1 MKTKRGKTKKLPS
14 EVTPATSL
22 PPLVEGQPRCFLRI
36 RVGALV
42 WSAGGAGP
50 RVSTLLHTPLVR
62 LRWWGEGSGGTIFRP
77 HLAGG
82 TRSPQSFAR
91 FSVCCGPKQ
100 FSSYLSDMGNLVLEV
115 LAKLEHL
122 PVGRVHINHISR
134 LSATQPISGS
144 FPILSSTSHKLGE
157 LQVSMTLEAL
167 ADTSDGRNSVPTTDM
182 SVNGH
187 HGDASAPL
195 ALVHASVEGGL
206 ASVEMDPSTRRL
218 SLQSSSGHESA
229 GSSLPNTPR
238 GKDHLYFQSGHKG
251 TTGNNAFNL
260 EQVSHSGL
268 LVSPNKEQ
276 PSSTEANQQP
286 GYNQDQQ
293 AEEFGG
299 TQNTADVISV
309 LLDRGRRL
317 RDAMVVS
324 SMHIDP
330 PHSTMN
336 AGPTE
341 TFSHTGTSGPSPT
354 PSVKL
359 LRNLLNA
366 DDFHAHGGKGSQP
379 PSLRLLRHGA
389 TVGPDTEL
397 RSEPIADTE
406 MRAVELLLGSSDMGD
421 LSALGYWDGTGS
433 MPDTPLSERGGPMD
447 ESDIN
452 GPLHDQSL
460 LEDLF
465 YRGLGSSGSQSE
477 AGSGEET
484 RSRRLGGKGPQ
495 GDVDRDV
502 PPPETSHPSSLRQ
515 SRPDGA
521 RRQPPPSQQQLGLDL
536 EAGRLALLGRVHLAR
551 VVVGA
556 LHLPGEAAAASPSR
570 HAEVRS
576 SGKPPRPRIAAG
588 KKCTYFVEYHFPV
601 PTNVK
606 DASGQTALMTEVTR
620 VASSKIIGGAVR
632 FQQRSVFPVFFGGE
646 MLRHWWNTELLFR
659 VYARRATQ
667 RKAALVGTAH
677 LPLRTVMQS
686 EQLSVSA
693 SLGVESIPSEDG
705 AELNLGPLKVSIE
718 LAADSK
724 DFTQSM
730 SKPAGGNKHA
740 AYTVTSPGP
749 SVRPADAQPHQAPL
763 AKRLDAGGPVRSLL
777 AEFDSST
784 KPMQPGGRSS
794 NNNNEHVYE
803 EPENVQ
809 GPLPPL
815 LLHALLLVA
824 DGKRLYSP
832 SSRLSG
838 GSAQQEP
845 SSAYL
850 VCKLFSS
857 QEVTRSAV
865 CWSSATPLFNY
876 SQVSPVQVTPQL
888 LERMNNNVMVIEV
901 WNKEAGPG
909 PDQLIGLAKL
919 PLHHFHMSFRD
930 PNVSR
935 LLLEAQYPV
944 VAVDGYMPVVDVF
957 SGSRVGELRAL
968 LAMGSSNQVLA
979 LQRLKGE
986 EVTSVPTFH
995 RAARSMG
1002 DSAAQPSSSQVPLQE
1017 PEQFGLR
1024 EEHVF
1029 EVHVGSVRGLV
1040 PLQSGVWGEA
1050 DCYVQYHFPA
1060 QPNVDEPGLSMC
1072 AYRTA
1077 TTLCVPDP
1085 VFRDTQTHALVA
1097 SPGEPVQRLLLEACS
1112 RQGGPDSPGGGGI
1125 HFEVWCRY
1133 YYPNVRE
1140 QLVAR
1145 GTLPLA
1151 KLCAMVTLQRRG
1163 EAGAQAFSL
1172 PLKAQTAPGHHP
1184 PHPSAGLLELSV
1196 AYKHRP
1202 ITGPTHAEPG
1212 ASPHLVTLALT
1223 VHRAMGLQAAA
1234 RLAAERDPSMHYPA
1248 EAGVNACVSL
1258 GLSLAV
1264 AAAGRE
1270 NVTRAV
1276 ARSFSPEFEHGA
1288 EVACHV
1294 VSRGTAGE
1302 SRSLAETLC
1311 SAQAIFTLVHQN
1323 SRGRSSDAARARG
1336 AVLGV
1341 TRVPLAALLSRTS
1354 GIHGW
1359 FPVSPAGVGH
1369 GGGGEAPD
1377 PLNQCVGG
1385 LELSVAFAHAGDREK
1400 VLQAAR
1406 YLGWKHHCMEQEE
1419 EGDAMSEEAF
1429 IEATVVLKVAVPKA
1443 WLPERCLP
1451 DFNAPSRPA
1460 PEDIHCYLRYRLYDA
1475 EAVCSR
1481 PRRPQRSCEDGA
1493 ALDLHHAR
1501 TFRLPLA
1508 RPLRWYMRE
1517 ERLELQ
1523 LWASGAGQK
1532 IGSRSRR
1539 PHDTDRLIGSAF
1551 VDLSSLVPPRPQRH
1565 TQNKCTVSGV
1575 YPLFKYGADD
1585 LAGAA
1590 LRVHVT
1596 SSLDGRHV
1604 SGDATPHAALPSD
1617 GEATDDDEEEEDDD
1631 DGYNDRD
1638 ATNES
1643 GWKRLR
1649 GDNELDGQ
1657 GRSRGAKR
1665 DIGKCGTTAPSEDEA
1680 ADSFP
1685 ALVMV
1690 ERAMHLSCVGSPRS
1704 RQGAP
1709 PLSFRVSYAVCGA
1722 AEPVFTEAVGT
1733 SSSPVWEHHLQ
1744 TRLSTQLLLDPRQSL
1759 VFKVWHSTGQGERA
1773 LGFASVDLSALLSGF
1788 QSVCGWYNVVD
1799 VNGQCRG
1806 QIKVAVTPTEGVVHL
1821 RAARWQHADTVPV
1834 QPKSRGPHYQTT
1846 AVYSMFPSHISR
1858 FPEQHISTSATLN
1871 HRATAAGVGTSRSRF
1886 REHRDNV
1893 RRFHQSLQQPEG
1905 SAPGEA
1911 SGPTHAESVGSNGSS
1926 GGSVSDGSGDSSEP
1940 AKSTL
1945 LKSLRK
1951 NLREL
1956 DDMQRFFTKRLS
1968 VVPDP
1973 WQRQSEGPRKGTVGE
1988 QSHPLCTGGTE
1999 PTGTSGEMHDELLE
2013 KSSRL
2018 VSEVNSL
2025 MCGLHGAAGTA
2036 LPPSTQEPVFEEN
2049 ADSVE
2054 PALLSDRS
2062 TTAREHE
2069 PADSWD
2075 PVGIGDHLLP
2085 ISFDAET
2092 PMSARMFT
2100 NAAEL
2105 ASGSL
2110 SAEDDDFR
2118 RGEHYAHQID
2128 GFDDI
2133 IGTGVRDFVIGSA
2146 SDYGDGDFDEH
2157 VVEPRTLNDISVIT
2171 DKTSPWSSVVSD
2183 PESHAHGRPRA
2194 EYSLTSLIPSEEG
2207 TRRNTSSPEQPTLT
2221 AAPDFEQIDT
2231 DPAVMDDG
2239 EISRLASVGLEELG
2253 PESSENY
2260 NTPIPS
2266 QGMHSQNNDH
2276 CALLEV
2282 DINDEQFDDARAD
2295 ADADV
2300 AASSVSA
2307 AASVISERQTE
2318 NTLSENEETDHGESE
2333 GTRESHGSSSSH
2345 SDQER
2350 TTEKRVGQIVSR
2362 DERRAAASDE
2372 HSSDE
2377 EQEAQGIEEVEESD
2391 LNVPGPEPLPNFFLP
2406 PRDLEASMRALRLA
2420 PVFPAFSARKE
2431 GEIGTSGANAR
2442 RTPRLQAHLAPSLP
2456 PDQTKR
2462 IAKIFSS
2469 RYSKPE

>member
-1 MKTKRGKTKKLPS
+1 S

-50 RVSTLLHTPLVR
+50 RVSTVHAPLVR

-100 FSSYLSDMGNLVLEV
+100 FSSYLSDMGTLVLEV

-167 ADTSDGRNSVPTTDM
+167 VDTSDGSNSVPTTDM
-182 SVNGH
+182 NVNGH
-187 HGDASAPL
+187 HGDAPAPL
-195 ALVHASVEGGL
+195 SLVHASLEGGL

-238 GKDHLYFQSGHKG
+238 GKDHLYFQSGHTG
-251 TTGNNAFNL
+251 TTGNDAFNL

-268 LVSPNKEQ
+268 LLSPNKEQ
-276 PSSTEANQQP
+276 PSSTVANQQP

-299 TQNTADVISV
+299 TQNTADLISV

-324 SMHIDP
+324 SMHIDL

-341 TFSHTGTSGPSPT
+341 TSSHTGTSG
-354 PSVKL
+354 
-359 LRNLLNA
+359 
-366 DDFHAHGGKGSQP
+366 
-379 PSLRLLRHGA
+379 LLRHGA

-397 RSEPIADTE
+397 RSEPIGDTE
-406 MRAVELLLGSSDMGD
+406 MRAVELLLGRGD

-433 MPDTPLSERGGPMD
+433 LPDTPLSERGGPMD

-465 YRGLGSSGSQSE
+465 YRGLASLLHTHLHTRTGSCGEELKIDLFTGSSGSQSE

-484 RSRRLGGKGPQ
+484 RSRRLVGQGPQ
-495 GDVDRDV
+495 GNVDRDV
-502 PPPETSHPSSLRQ
+502 PPPEPSHPSSL
-515 SRPDGA
+515 
-521 RRQPPPSQQQLGLDL
+521 QPS
-536 EAGRLALLGRVHLAR
+536 RLALLGRVHLAR

-570 HAEVRS
+570 HAEGRS

-659 VYARRATQ
+659 VYTRRATQ

-686 EQLSVSA
+686 EQLSLSA
-693 SLGVESIPSEDG
+693 SLEVESIPTEDG

-724 DFTQSM
+724 DFTQSV

-749 SVRPADAQPHQAPL
+749 SVRPADVQPHQGCSFAAPL

-794 NNNNEHVYE
+794 NNNNNEHVHE

-857 QEVTRSAV
+857 KEVTRSAV

-919 PLHHFHMSFRD
+919 PLHHFHMSFSCTY
-930 PNVSR
+930 VSR

-957 SGSRVGELRAL
+957 SGSCVGELRAL

-995 RAARSMG
+995 SAARSMG
-1002 DSAAQPSSSQVPLQE
+1002 ESAAQPSSSQVPLQE
-1017 PEQFGLR
+1017 PEQYGLR

-1060 QPNVDEPGLSMC
+1060 QPNADEPVPFPPAPLRRRTGLSMC

-1163 EAGAQAFSL
+1163 DAGAQAFSL

-1202 ITGPTHAEPG
+1202 ITGSTHAEPG

-1258 GLSLAV
+1258 GLSFAV

-1294 VSRGTAGE
+1294 VSRGMAGE

-1311 SAQAIFTLVHQN
+1311 SAHAIFTVVHQSIY

-1369 GGGGEAPD
+1369 GGREAPD

-1406 YLGWKHHCMEQEE
+1406 YLGWKHHCLEQEE
-1419 EGDAMSEEAF
+1419 KDDAVT
-1429 IEATVVLKVAVPKA
+1429 TVALKVAVPKA

-1481 PRRPQRSCEDGA
+1481 PRRPQRSCGDDGGA

-1565 TQNKCTVSGV
+1565 TQDKCTVSGV

-1596 SSLDGRHV
+1596 RSLDGRHV
-1604 SGDATPHAALPSD
+1604 S
-1617 GEATDDDEEEEDDD
+1617 ATDDDEEEDDD

-1643 GWKRLR
+1643 GWTRLR
-1649 GDNELDGQ
+1649 VDNELDGE

-1665 DIGKCGTTAPSEDEA
+1665 DIGKCGTTAPSEDKA

-1685 ALVMV
+1685 ALVVV

-1709 PLSFRVSYAVCGA
+1709 PLSFRVSYAVCGD

-1744 TRLSTQLLLDPRQSL
+1744 TR
-1759 VFKVWHSTGQGERA
+1759 
-1773 LGFASVDLSALLSGF
+1773 
-1788 QSVCGWYNVVD
+1788 
-1799 VNGQCRG
+1799 
-1806 QIKVAVTPTEGVVHL
+1806 
-1821 RAARWQHADTVPV
+1821 
-1834 QPKSRGPHYQTT
+1834 
-1846 AVYSMFPSHISR
+1846 
-1858 FPEQHISTSATLN
+1858 
-1871 HRATAAGVGTSRSRF
+1871 
-1886 REHRDNV
+1886 
-1893 RRFHQSLQQPEG
+1893 
-1905 SAPGEA
+1905 
-1911 SGPTHAESVGSNGSS
+1911 
-1926 GGSVSDGSGDSSEP
+1926 
-1940 AKSTL
+1940 
-1945 LKSLRK
+1945 
-1951 NLREL
+1951 
-1956 DDMQRFFTKRLS
+1956 
-1968 VVPDP
+1968 
-1973 WQRQSEGPRKGTVGE
+1973 
-1988 QSHPLCTGGTE
+1988 
-1999 PTGTSGEMHDELLE
+1999 
-2013 KSSRL
+2013 
-2018 VSEVNSL
+2018 
-2025 MCGLHGAAGTA
+2025 
-2036 LPPSTQEPVFEEN
+2036 
-2049 ADSVE
+2049 
-2054 PALLSDRS
+2054 
-2062 TTAREHE
+2062 
-2069 PADSWD
+2069 
-2075 PVGIGDHLLP
+2075 
-2085 ISFDAET
+2085 
-2092 PMSARMFT
+2092 
-2100 NAAEL
+2100 
-2105 ASGSL
+2105 
-2110 SAEDDDFR
+2110 
-2118 RGEHYAHQID
+2118 
-2128 GFDDI
+2128 
-2133 IGTGVRDFVIGSA
+2133 
-2146 SDYGDGDFDEH
+2146 
-2157 VVEPRTLNDISVIT
+2157 
-2171 DKTSPWSSVVSD
+2171 
-2183 PESHAHGRPRA
+2183 
-2194 EYSLTSLIPSEEG
+2194 
-2207 TRRNTSSPEQPTLT
+2207 
-2221 AAPDFEQIDT
+2221 
-2231 DPAVMDDG
+2231 
-2239 EISRLASVGLEELG
+2239 
-2253 PESSENY
+2253 
-2260 NTPIPS
+2260 
-2266 QGMHSQNNDH
+2266 
-2276 CALLEV
+2276 
-2282 DINDEQFDDARAD
+2282 
-2295 ADADV
+2295 
-2300 AASSVSA
+2300 
-2307 AASVISERQTE
+2307 
-2318 NTLSENEETDHGESE
+2318 
-2333 GTRESHGSSSSH
+2333 
-2345 SDQER
+2345 
-2350 TTEKRVGQIVSR
+2350 
-2362 DERRAAASDE
+2362 
-2372 HSSDE
+2372 
-2377 EQEAQGIEEVEESD
+2377 
-2391 LNVPGPEPLPNFFLP
+2391 
-2406 PRDLEASMRALRLA
+2406 
-2420 PVFPAFSARKE
+2420 
-2431 GEIGTSGANAR
+2431 
-2442 RTPRLQAHLAPSLP
+2442 
-2456 PDQTKR
+2456 
-2462 IAKIFSS
+2462 
-2469 RYSKPE
+2469 